1 MYKRIDRVVM
11 GSPLGLILADI
22 FVGYLEIKLFL
33 NFKSPLICL
42 WYIDDTF
49 VMFENRQ
56 ESSSFLNGLN
66 NLHKN
71 LNFKKEE
78 EHNNSLNFL
87 DVCVQWSVERELL
100 TKIHRKL
107 VCL

>member
-1 MYKRIDRVVM
+1 MYKQIDVVAM
-11 GSPLGLILADI
+11 GSRLGTIFSNI
-22 FVGYLEIKLFL
+22 FVGYLECKLFL
-33 NFKSPLICL
+33 NCISPLIYLRC
-42 WYIDDTF
+42 INDTF

-66 NLHKN
+66 NLYKN

-87 DVCVQWSVERELL
+87 DVCIQ
-100 TKIHRKL
+100 
-107 VCL
+107 

>member
-56 ESSSFLNGLN
+56 ESSSFVNYLN

-71 LNFKKEE
+71 LSFTKEGE
-78 EHNNSLNFL
+78 YNSSINLYN
-87 DVCVQWSVERELL
+87 
-100 TKIHRKL
+100 L
-107 VCL
+107 VRTDTYLSYL